1 LEKST
6 ELIERIKLAR
16 EEKST
21 LDDKPF
27 QITSTFSEKKLTT
40 LQCKNNDA

>member
-21 LDDKPF
+21 LDGKPF
-27 QITSTFSEKKLTT
+27 QITSTFSEKLTT
-40 LQCKNNDA
+40 LQCKNNDD